1 MAGPVKGAGRITRL
15 ALLTAIALTIFMAEA
30 QLPVLPI
37 PGVKL
42 GLANI
47 VTVYAMFAL
56 GPRDALLVLSSR
68 VFLGAV
74 FSGQM
79 MTLFYSGAGGLL
91 SWSMLALL
99 RRPLG
104 RERIWLASPGS
115 ALFHNLG
122 QLLAAAGIAR
132 SWAVLAYLPY
142 LVLAGCAAGLFTGVG
157 AQAVGGRLGRLD
169 WRRACSSFVHKLYR
183 TSLVERWIMCYN
195 VDICRKFIQGGI
207 LYVIF

>member
-104 RERIWLASPGS
+104 RERIWLASPVS

-142 LVLAGCAAGLFTGVG
+142 LVLAGCAAGLFTGVA
-157 AQAVGGRLGRLD
+157 AQALACRL
-169 WRRACSSFVHKLYR
+169 K
-183 TSLVERWIMCYN
+183 
-195 VDICRKFIQGGI
+195 
-207 LYVIF
+207 

>member
-104 RERIWLASPGS
+104 RERIWLASPVS

-142 LVLAGCAAGLFTGVG
+142 LVLAGCAAGLFTGVA
-157 AQAVGGRLGRLD
+157 AQALACRLGRM
-169 WRRACSSFVHKLYR
+169 R
-183 TSLVERWIMCYN
+183 
-195 VDICRKFIQGGI
+195 
-207 LYVIF
+207 

>member
-47 VTVYAMFAL
+47 VTVYAMFVL

-91 SWSMLALL
+91 SWSVLALL
-99 RRPLG
+99 RRPWAG
-104 RERIWLASPGS
+104 SASGWPARCPPCSTTWASCWPPPGSPG
-115 ALFHNLG
+115 
-122 QLLAAAGIAR
+122 AGRCWPICPIWCWPGAPR
-132 SWAVLAYLPY
+132 GCSPAWPPRRWP
-142 LVLAGCAAGLFTGVG
+142 AG
-157 AQAVGGRLGRLD
+157 
-169 WRRACSSFVHKLYR
+169 
-183 TSLVERWIMCYN
+183 
-195 VDICRKFIQGGI
+195 
-207 LYVIF
+207 

>member
-91 SWSMLALL
+91 SWSVLALL

-104 RERIWLASPGS
+104 RERIWLASPVS

-142 LVLAGCAAGLFTGVG
+142 LVLAGCAAGLFTGVA
-157 AQAVGGRLGRLD
+157 AQALAGRLGRM
-169 WRRACSSFVHKLYR
+169 R
-183 TSLVERWIMCYN
+183 
-195 VDICRKFIQGGI
+195 
-207 LYVIF
+207 

>member
-104 RERIWLASPGS
+104 RERIWLASPVS

-142 LVLAGCAAGLFTGVG
+142 LVLAGCAAEI
-157 AQAVGGRLGRLD
+157 GR
-169 WRRACSSFVHKLYR
+169 AHV
-183 TSLVERWIMCYN
+183 
-195 VDICRKFIQGGI
+195 
-207 LYVIF
+207 